1 VAGLFRNRIEK
12 TALLVLVFGLF
23 ALIPVPAMTHPS
35 AARRPA
41 GYTGLR
47 PDWVRL
53 PPAPPTPSPIPIQIT
68 PTPPPE
74 PSPTAEIVAPPTVEA
89 EPPPEPIA
97 IAAVPP
103 SAVPPSAE
111 APPSDTPE
119 VAPPTVAETPP
130 EPAVTEGLD
139 LALAEDIVAL
149 TNQTRLANGLTAL
162 VEHPALVA
170 AAEAYADL
178 HAHVSPDRLDHTL
191 NGSTVGTRADAAGYV
206 GWMFL
211 GENLIWS
218 TFDGCRSAEDL
229 VQEWLNSPAHRG
241 NMLNPALNEIGV
253 GCYVSAGEQPF
264 CICAQEFGVRPPQ
277 G

>member
-1 VAGLFRNRIEK
+1 MAGLLGNRIEK
-12 TALLVLVFGLF
+12 TAFLVLIFGLL
-23 ALIPVPAMTHPS
+23 ALTLVPSMTQPS
-35 AARRPA
+35 AVRPPA
-41 GYTGLR
+41 GYAGLR

-53 PPAPPTPSPIPIQIT
+53 PPITPAPSPAPTEVAPI
-68 PTPPPE
+68 PPPE
-74 PSPTAEIVAPPTVEA
+74 PSPTAEIVAPPAVEA
-89 EPPPEPIA
+89 DPPPEPIA
-97 IAAVPP
+97 IAA
-103 SAVPPSAE
+103 APPSAE
-111 APPSDTPE
+111 APPSDAPE
-119 VAPPTVAETPP
+119 AAPPTIAEAPP
-130 EPAVTEGLD
+130 AEPTITEGLD

-162 VEHPALVA
+162 VENPALVA

-211 GENLIWS
+211 GENLVWS

-229 VQEWLNSPAHRG
+229 VQGWLNSPAHRD

-253 GCYVSAGEQPF
+253 GCYVAAGEQPF
-264 CICAQEFGVRPPQ
+264 CICAQEFGVRPS
-277 G
+277 